1 MKKLFYTLAAVVM
14 TSGIQAQTA
23 RVMAIH
29 NSPDSALQTVDVW
42 LTTQAGSVRIANDFS
57 FRQSTGY
64 IDAPAGQPIRL
75 SFAPRTS
82 TTIADT
88 LIGFGYNLTAG
99 QNYLLM
105 AQGTISP
112 GYNPVKPFGLQ
123 VVTPIKERILDSN
136 QVAVTIFHGS
146 NDAPEVF
153 LGVRRGNEEIAALPG
168 LEYNEFLSG
177 IQLPTDDYFV
187 DIYDAD
193 DNLLT
198 TLSAPLETLGLND
211 SAVVIFASGF
221 LNPAANAN
229 GPAFGIYAALS
240 NGTVIQVPQQS
251 TFRLQVFHNC
261 ADSNARNVDIWL
273 VNKTKNTTTKLLS
286 NFAFRT
292 ATPYINAPAID
303 DINIGVAPAGSSDT
317 SDVIYYEEVG
327 QVPGGLTIF
336 AAALGVL
343 DATGYAANPNGV
355 DIGFQIGGFS
365 SAESVTEA
373 GKVLLNVLH
382 GSTDA
387 PRVDVK
393 VASGPTLFSNLAYT
407 DASEEAVEVAPASYT
422 INITPAGSNTVVAAF
437 TAPLTGFVD
446 SALTVVAS
454 GFLNP
459 AANKNGA
466 AFGLFAVTQSGR
478 VIALPS
484 APTSTNELDEI
495 TRSTSVYPNPAKG
508 VVNVSSSVAVNK
520 ISITDISGRTVIN
533 NANISAFDATLNVES
548 LIKGMYII
556 QVHTDKG
563 VVVKK
568 LMIE

>member
-14 TSGIQAQTA
+14 TTVTQAQTA

-82 TTIADT
+82 TAIGDT

-105 AQGTISP
+105 AQGTISA

-153 LGVRRGNEEIAALPG
+153 LEVRKGNDEIAALPG

-177 IQLPTDDYFV
+177 IQLPTDNYFV

-273 VNKTKNTTTKLLS
+273 VNKTKKTNTKLLS

-303 DINIGVAPAGSSDT
+303 DIIIGVAPAGSSDT

-343 DATGYAANPNGV
+343 NKTGYAANPNGV
-355 DIGFQIGGFS
+355 DIGFQINGLN
-365 SAESVTEA
+365 SAESATEA

-407 DASEEAVEVAPASYT
+407 DGSEAAVEVAPASYT

-437 TAPLTGFVD
+437 TAPLTGFTD
-446 SALTVVAS
+446 SALTIVAS

-466 AFGLFAVTQSGR
+466 AFGLFAVTKSGN

-548 LIKGMYII
+548 LIKGMYIM